1 MTQPVSAPAIRA
13 RKGSAEPLVMV
24 TAYDAPGARI
34 VDDGGADLILVGDSV
49 AMVVLGYEDTLSVTV
64 DDIVH
69 HVAAVARAKPTALIV
84 ADMPWLSY
92 HVSVE
97 DTVCNAAR
105 LVRAGAA
112 AVKLEGGRKRIPM
125 VRAILDAE
133 VPVMG
138 HVGLTPQSVHAMGGF
153 KVQGREVDAASEL
166 ISDAHALADAGCFA
180 IVLEGVPDTVAK
192 MITETVPVPTIGIG
206 AGPDCDGQ
214 VLVFH
219 DLLGLQDRLTPK
231 FVRRYASL
239 KDDAVAAVAAY
250 AADVRARRFPSDEES
265 YHLSPDVARRL
276 KARRAT
282 ATPTTA
288 PPTSAPPTSATPA
301 TSAAP
306 ATPDP
311 AAAAAAADDS
321 IGNPYAG

>member
-1 MTQPVSAPAIRA
+1 MTQPVTAPAIRA
-13 RKGSAEPLVMV
+13 RKGSSEPLVMV

-34 VDDGGADLILVGDSV
+34 VDEAGVDMILVGDSL

-64 DDIVH
+64 DDIAH
-69 HVAAVARAKPTALIV
+69 HVSAVARAKPTAMVI
-84 ADMPWLSY
+84 ADLPWLSY

-97 DTVCNAAR
+97 DSVRNAAR
-105 LVRAGAA
+105 LIRAGAA

-133 VPVMG
+133 IPVMG
-138 HVGLTPQSVHAMGGF
+138 HVGLTPQSIHAMGGF
-153 KVQGREVDAASEL
+153 KVQGREADAASEL

-206 AGPDCDGQ
+206 AGPSCDGQ

-219 DLLGLQDRLTPK
+219 DLLGLEDRLAPK

-250 AADVRARRFPSDEES
+250 AADVRSRQFPSEAES
-265 YHLSPDVARRL
+265 YHLSEDVARRL
-276 KARRAT
+276 TARRGGAAT
-282 ATPTTA
+282 
-288 PPTSAPPTSATPA
+288 TPA
-301 TSAAP
+301 EQ
-306 ATPDP
+306 P
-311 AAAAAAADDS
+311 AAAAGDEAVP
-321 IGNPYAG
+321 GLYGG